1 MLLDNLFPFLGE
13 TGTVLTLIGI
23 LAVSGAPAVAAI
35 ACAHGHPRLTR
46 SR

>member
-13 TGTVLTLIGI
+13 TGTVLSLVGI
-23 LAVSGAPAVAAI
+23 LAVSCVPAVAALR
-35 ACAHGHPRLTR
+35 AAHGHPRLSR